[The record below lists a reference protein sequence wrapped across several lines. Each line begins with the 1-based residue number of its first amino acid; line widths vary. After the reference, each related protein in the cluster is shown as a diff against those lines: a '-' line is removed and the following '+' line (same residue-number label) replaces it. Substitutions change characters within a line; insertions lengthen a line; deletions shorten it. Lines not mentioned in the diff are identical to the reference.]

1 MSVLKTNPV
10 PIQLPI
16 GAEDTFRG
24 IVDLVEMNADVYYD
38 DLGKDMRVEE
48 IPDDMKEKAEQ
59 YRKQM
64 IEAIAE
70 CDEELFEL
78 YCADEEISTDMIR
91 KAIRKGCIENKIVP
105 VVCGTSYKNK
115 GVQKLLDAIVDYMPS
130 PLDVPHIKGINPETE
145 QEEERP
151 SSDDEPFAAL
161 AFKIMTDPY
170 VGSFASY
177 VYIRE
182 RSRQVLPFIMQT
194 RTLRSVWADCCRCTP
209 TTVRILRSL
218 IRAISVL
225 PSVLRAPPQVIPSAT
240 RSILSSSSLWSSRAR
255 YPRCYRA

>member
-1 MSVLKTNPV
+1 MMRERLKANPV

-78 YCADEEISTDMIR
+78 YCADEEISTEMIR
-91 KAIRKGCIENKIVP
+91 TAIRKGCIENKIVP

-115 GVQKLLDAIVDYMPS
+115 GVQKLLDAIVDYMP
-130 PLDVPHIKGINPETE
+130 VPDSTFRTSRASIPRPSE
-145 QEEERP
+145 EEERP
-151 SSDDEPFAAL
+151 PRVTTSRSAAL

-170 VGSFASY
+170 VGKLCFFTC
-177 VYIRE
+177 IFR
-182 RSRQVLPFIMQT
+182 
-194 RTLRSVWADCCRCTP
+194 
-209 TTVRILRSL
+209 
-218 IRAISVL
+218 
-225 PSVLRAPPQVIPSAT
+225 
-240 RSILSSSSLWSSRAR
+240 
-255 YPRCYRA
+255 